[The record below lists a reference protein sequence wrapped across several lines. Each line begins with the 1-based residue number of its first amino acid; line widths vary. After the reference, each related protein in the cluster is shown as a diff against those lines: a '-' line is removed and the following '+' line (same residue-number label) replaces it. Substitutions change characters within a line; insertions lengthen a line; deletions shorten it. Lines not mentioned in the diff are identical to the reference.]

1 MDHWEPDSY
10 PLQVCLSYRYC
21 LFDSV
26 HPIDLSKFLSQLFC
40 LKGRSS
46 VGRGGEQPK
55 RDQLGSARQPE
66 NQPGKQPENQPGKQP
81 GKQIGKQYGTIP
93 GQQHPRGVY
102 SHGAFQLFNPGL
114 CE

>member
-1 MDHWEPDSY
+1 MCS
-10 PLQVCLSYRYC
+10 
-21 LFDSV
+21 
-26 HPIDLSKFLSQLFC
+26 
-40 LKGRSS
+40 KGRSS
-46 VGRGGEQPK
+46 IGRGGEQPK

-66 NQPGKQPENQPGKQP
+66 NQPGKQSGKQPGKQPENQP
-81 GKQIGKQYGTIP
+81 GKQIGKQYGRIP